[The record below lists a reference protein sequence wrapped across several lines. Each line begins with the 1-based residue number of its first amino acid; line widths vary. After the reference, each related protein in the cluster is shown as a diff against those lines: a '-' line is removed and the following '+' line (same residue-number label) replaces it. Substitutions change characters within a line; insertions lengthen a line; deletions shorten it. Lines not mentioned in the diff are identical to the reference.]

1 MLLINTFAR
10 EGKSTNALL
19 RTIEVNTKVND
30 QILIFSNPHLSYEW
44 SFSIKKYL
52 NYVSNRNNLYFHSY
66 VNTHNFHYKKVES
79 FYDYQILD
87 KIKNKVDVQCLVI
100 FPYQKN
106 IFLSRSSWFLRD
118 KFKEYEFG
126 NFNRNFNKN
135 TKMHLYCKK

>member
-1 MLLINTFAR
+1 MLLINTIAR